1 MPSERE
7 IRNLYVNGRTIC
19 IEVFFCFLKFFSVRR
34 TRSRHRMGTILGA
47 WGESLNKHFGRCNP
61 AKIAKH
67 VYVCIACQSVKT
79 AYEYNWIS
87 NCFEAILGLLA
98 AFLQISAERYGRNLI
113 LHDSQ
118 LLLRCRQW
126 TYRFFQEVPEQV
138 PAAMPE
144 CIPQCFCLL

>member
-67 VYVCIACQSVKT
+67 VYVCIACQFVKT
-79 AYEYNWIS
+79 AYEYN
-87 NCFEAILGLLA
+87 
-98 AFLQISAERYGRNLI
+98 
-113 LHDSQ
+113 
-118 LLLRCRQW
+118 
-126 TYRFFQEVPEQV
+126 
-138 PAAMPE
+138 
-144 CIPQCFCLL
+144 